1 MSLTPPLVMPITRR
15 IALLAALLLP
25 VLPGDL
31 TAQNVDHV
39 SQSLLQQV
47 MPEADRFSP
56 AGGDPV
62 VKEAYRGEDLIGYVF
77 LTSDLPP
84 ERYGYSGPIEALVGM
99 TLDGTLTGA
108 RVTDYRESYMQSR
121 GDFLRTPGFQEQ
133 YAGKYIAE
141 AFHVGRDI
149 DGISGVSIS
158 VRAFSR
164 GVRDT
169 ARRVASAYS
178 DAVPPTGPVADV
190 ENLSWFEMR
199 RRGVVERMDVTKGE
213 GSAAILIA
221 HISSDRVGEHLL
233 GEDLYEQALQAVE
246 RRGGSDHLMLYGVGG
261 RLRLFVREGWS
272 IEQGGDTIAIPPR
285 NIVLLGLPRAGRV
298 YGEATLVGIMMID
311 DTVDIAKPFSF
322 LYDLGPEFGSY
333 SLEYTTQEARI
344 VMVEDA
350 AAAEAAAA
358 EAEEAA
364 AQDAAAPAAVAG
376 TATGEPGRLD
386 EPEPVEE
393 AVTPAVSLPPETPAA
408 DSPAVDARSASAG
421 QLEQLD
427 FTLIQEETLLERML
441 SSASWTRVGLVVL
454 VLAFGTAAFFTKAT
468 ALRWISLGV
477 TFVVLGF
484 VDGGFLSV
492 SHITS
497 GIWVGPSVFLADLPL
512 LLMVVFTVVTTLVWG
527 RVFCGFLCPFGALQD
542 FLDRIV
548 PKRWQR
554 TPSKRAH
561 EAGLK
566 AKYGVLAIIV
576 IPALAGSQ
584 ASLYQYFEPF
594 GTVFSLSPSVLLW
607 TIAGAA
613 IVASAIVPRF
623 YCRYACPLGAA
634 LAIGS
639 LISLR
644 RIRRVEHC
652 DHCKVCEH
660 KCPTGA
666 IEGPE
671 IDFKECVR
679 CNVCEVQLIE
689 KTGVCRHDMEEIR
702 PRLVHLKIG
711 ALAGAADVR

>member
-1 MSLTPPLVMPITRR
+1 MPLPPPLVMSITRR
-15 IALLAALLLP
+15 LTLLAALVRA
-25 VLPGDL
+25 VLPGDMS
-31 TAQNVDHV
+31 AQNVDYV

-108 RVTDYRESYMQSR
+108 RVTDYRESYMLSR

-141 AFHVGRDI
+141 PFHVGRDI
-149 DGISGVSIS
+149 AGISGVSIS

-169 ARRVASAYS
+169 ARRVASAFS
-178 DAVPPTGPVADV
+178 GAVPPTGPVADV
-190 ENLSWFEMR
+190 VNLSWFEMR

-213 GSAAILIA
+213 GSAAIVIA
-221 HISSDRVGEHLL
+221 HISSDRVGEYLL
-233 GEDLYEQALQAVE
+233 GEYLYELALEAVE
-246 RRGGSDHLMLYGVGG
+246 RRGGTGHLMLYGVGG

-272 IEQGGDTIAIPPR
+272 IEQGGDTITIPPR
-285 NIVLLGLPRAGRV
+285 NIVLLGLPRAGLV

-333 SLEYTTQEARI
+333 SLAYTTQEARI

-358 EAEEAA
+358 EAEAE
-364 AQDAAAPAAVAG
+364 DAAARAAAAG
-376 TATGEPGRLD
+376 TATGELRELD
-386 EPEPVEE
+386 EPESVE
-393 AVTPAVSLPPETPAA
+393 AGVTPAVSLPPETPAA
-408 DSPAVDARSASAG
+408 DLPAVGAQSASAG
-421 QLEQLD
+421 QIERLD
-427 FTLIQEETLLERML
+427 FTLVQEETLLERML
-441 SSASWTRVGLVVL
+441 SSASWTRVALVVL

-477 TFVVLGF
+477 TLVVLGF
-484 VDGGFLSV
+484 VDGGFLSI

-548 PKRWQR
+548 PRRWQR

-594 GTVFSLSPSVLLW
+594 GTVFSLSSSVLLW
-607 TIAGAA
+607 TIAGAV

-652 DHCKVCEH
+652 DYCKVCEQR
-660 KCPTGA
+660 CPTGA
-666 IEGPE
+666 IEGSE

-689 KTGVCRHDMEEIR
+689 QTGVCGHDMEEIR
-702 PRLVHLKIG
+702 PRLVRLKIG
-711 ALAGAADVR
+711 ALAGAVDGR